1 MGAVFQRGVQA
12 GGDLDGLELAGMD
25 LPVAGLAGSAQ
36 RTAAGKAVI
45 RHGRAPEKGAATQ
58 LRAT

>member
-1 MGAVFQRGVQA
+1 MNRQTRRMGAAFQRGVQA

-25 LPVAGLAGSAQ
+25 LPVSGLAGSAQ

-45 RHGRAPEKGAATQ
+45 THD
-58 LRAT
+58 